1 MNDDAIERN
10 QAKDDQNIHTE
21 KVEKRIK
28 MLMPLN
34 IIIRTGNQLATA
46 GNRKIQYI

>member
-21 KVEKRIK
+21 KVERESKC
-28 MLMPLN
+28 
-34 IIIRTGNQLATA
+34 AYA
-46 GNRKIQYI
+46 VEYY